1 MYMPGRTLYRTPFSA
16 AYWQAALADFKQV
29 RTLTFAALMIV
40 ACVALSYV
48 PSIPVSTLVGGA
60 KVTWGWLA
68 RSICGMVGGPITA
81 LVFGAAEDT
90 ISFMVKPSGTYFPGY
105 ALTTMLGTMIYSL
118 FLYRAKP
125 SVVRIFLAKL
135 CTNVLNV
142 FLGSLWSSGQFLE
155 KLDFTSN
162 SDNNALPFGGCAG
175 AHNGAYGLDRT
186 AGRRCK
192 TTIYLMKKT
201 GSLSYESDPVFLF
214 DQ

>member
-68 RSICGMVGGPITA
+68 RSICGLVGGPIPA

-90 ISFMVKPSGTYFPGY
+90 SCLMV
-105 ALTTMLGTMIYSL
+105 
-118 FLYRAKP
+118 
-125 SVVRIFLAKL
+125 
-135 CTNVLNV
+135 
-142 FLGSLWSSGQFLE
+142 
-155 KLDFTSN
+155 
-162 SDNNALPFGGCAG
+162 
-175 AHNGAYGLDRT
+175 
-186 AGRRCK
+186 
-192 TTIYLMKKT
+192 
-201 GSLSYESDPVFLF
+201 
-214 DQ
+214 

>member
-16 AYWQAALADFKQV
+16 AYWQASLADFKQV

-135 CTNVLNV
+135 CTNILNV
-142 FLGSLWSSGQFLE
+142 FLGSLWSSIL
-155 KLDFTSN
+155 
-162 SDNNALPFGGCAG
+162 
-175 AHNGAYGLDRT
+175 YG
-186 AGRRCK
+186 
-192 TTIYLMKKT
+192 KKT
-201 GSLSYESDPVFLF
+201 YFAYVVVSFWKNLISLPIQTIMLCLLVAALAPIMGRMGLIAPQGEDAKLRFI
-214 DQ
+214 